1 MCDLAIGMDAGI
13 RAPRA
18 VGPDLRLVDLLQGRF
33 QFALDRANRRP
44 ARAISL
50 KLPSFEESPQIRQL
64 EPEPHEEEISR
75 PEDVRAFPP
84 CPARTIVG
92 AMSAGPAAPALVV
105 TEIFRSLQGEST
117 FAGLLCSFVRLTG
130 CGLRCVWCDSA
141 YAFQGGKTML
151 LDEILAEVERLGAPL
166 VELTGG
172 EPLEQEG
179 FYPLSAA
186 LCDLGYT
193 VLVETGGYIPL
204 DRVDP
209 RVLKIVDV
217 KCPGSGMQTRNDLG
231 NLERLGP
238 RDEIKFVVKDRRDF
252 DWALDLV
259 ARHDLDRKN
268 TILISPVFEG
278 DVSPV
283 AAEVAEW
290 VRDSKRRVRLNLQL
304 HKLLWGDV
312 PGR

>member
-1 MCDLAIGMDAGI
+1 MA
-13 RAPRA
+13 AP
-18 VGPDLRLVDLLQGRF
+18 G
-33 QFALDRANRRP
+33 
-44 ARAISL
+44 
-50 KLPSFEESPQIRQL
+50 
-64 EPEPHEEEISR
+64 
-75 PEDVRAFPP
+75 
-84 CPARTIVG
+84 
-92 AMSAGPAAPALVV
+92 APALVV

-117 FAGLLCSFVRLTG
+117 FAGLPCSFVRLTG

-141 YAFQGGKTML
+141 YAFQGGKTMR

-193 VLVETGGYIPL
+193 VLVETGGHIPL

-209 RVLKIVDV
+209 RVLKILDV
-217 KCPGSGMQTRNDLG
+217 KCPASGMQARNDLG

-238 RDEIKFVVKDRRDF
+238 RDEVKFVVKDRRDF

-259 ARHDLDRKN
+259 ARHDLDRKH
-268 TILISPVFEG
+268 TILISPVFED

-283 AAEVAEW
+283 AADVAEW
-290 VRDSKRRVRLNLQL
+290 VRDSKRRLRLNLQV